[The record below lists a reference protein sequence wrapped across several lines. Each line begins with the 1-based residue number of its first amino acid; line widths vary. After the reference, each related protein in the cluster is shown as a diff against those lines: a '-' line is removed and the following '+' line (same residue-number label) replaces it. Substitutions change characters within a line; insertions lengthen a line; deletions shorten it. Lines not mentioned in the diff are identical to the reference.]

1 MGGTLPD
8 TLNTIAEIGAALNN
22 QNNFAGSVVTA
33 LATKATVSDVASMT
47 TALALKANQTDFTSL
62 ETVVSTKA
70 TNTAASDAS
79 ISIAVLNNNVTAL
92 VTNVST
98 LQANGTTASPGAV
111 AVNSISLADL
121 QNWTKELYTKM
132 GLTNPDGTINE
143 RINRLKNPTLVSAT
157 LAIAETTVTQLIT
170 VKFDKDQ
177 TSAKWQGGAENLIT
191 TVTNIKQGM
200 DANNNYTFSI
210 VYAGNVNYYNSNK
223 RDVIITA
230 LESQYNLAPLLP
242 TLTVVAP
249 TPTVASTTNM
259 NSITATMFATQY
271 QTNFFLGYG
280 GNLAG
285 WTKAGSNAIHI
296 VDTANKTGA
305 SGNTPNYAAM
315 FIADNVITQTTGV
328 SNSNML
334 NVQYTV
340 SFNAGPAVY
349 DNGDQATTASELDG
363 IVFEVLRGNNTV
375 LTTHTYR
382 PGAWAPILTLT
393 SRSFTYTGDGSG
405 NIRIRIKTLSPSIV
419 RFGGCVDDVVIY
431 YIL

>member
-1 MGGTLPD
+1 MSANISAETEARATAITSVASVLSASFAAMQTAITATTDSITAVSSEAALKTTTEYLSTQIAAVMGGTLPD

-143 RINRLKNPTLVSAT
+143 RINRLKNPTLVSSSAT
-157 LAIAETTVTQLIT
+157 IAATTVTQLIT

-177 TSAKWQGGAENLIT
+177 TSATWQGGAENLIT

-200 DANNNYTFSI
+200 DANNNYTFSV
-210 VYAGNVNYYNSNK
+210 VYTGDVDYYNANK

-230 LESQYNLAPLLP
+230 LESQYNLAPLVP

-249 TPTVASTTNM
+249 P
-259 NSITATMFATQY
+259 
-271 QTNFFLGYG
+271 
-280 GNLAG
+280 
-285 WTKAGSNAIHI
+285 
-296 VDTANKTGA
+296 
-305 SGNTPNYAAM
+305 P
-315 FIADNVITQTTGV
+315 
-328 SNSNML
+328 
-334 NVQYTV
+334 
-340 SFNAGPAVY
+340 P
-349 DNGDQATTASELDG
+349 
-363 IVFEVLRGNNTV
+363 
-375 LTTHTYR
+375 
-382 PGAWAPILTLT
+382 
-393 SRSFTYTGDGSG
+393 
-405 NIRIRIKTLSPSIV
+405 
-419 RFGGCVDDVVIY
+419 
-431 YIL
+431 